1 MNSKRLALHGG
12 AKPRRSPGTP
22 SGRGTMT
29 RVTEQF
35 QKATQYLAGGVSAS
49 TRLNRGVGHAML
61 FDRAEGCRVWDLDG
75 KEYIDLCCS
84 HGATLLGHGDSRVR
98 QAVERALDRGCAC
111 SYENEQHTEFAKLL
125 CETIPCCERV
135 RFTCSG
141 TEATMHCL
149 RLARAC
155 TGRSK
160 ILKLEGNFHGYHD
173 QVMFAI
179 GTPADSLGPEE
190 SPTLYPGSAG
200 IAAGLEGHLVLVP
213 YNRTDLLEAAFR
225 RHARELAAVICEPV
239 YYNAGCVLPTPE
251 FLAALRGLTR
261 QHGVLLIFD
270 EVLSAFR
277 MAPGGA
283 QEYLGVV
290 PDLCTLG
297 KAVGGGF
304 PLSVFGGRADLMER
318 LMPTGDCQHSGT
330 YNGHPVA
337 VAAGLAAV
345 TAYRRPG
352 FYDHIRAVA
361 DRLYQG
367 LQAVFTRHGV
377 AARVQGLG
385 ARFGIYF
392 GVTNPVGNY
401 RDAVQHR
408 REQMLRFVK
417 LAIEH
422 GVYFH
427 DYGGAACHHGFC
439 AAMTHAEVDEVLTR
453 LDAAVSQM
461 KE

>member
-1 MNSKRLALHGG
+1 M
-12 AKPRRSPGTP
+12 
-22 SGRGTMT
+22 MT
-29 RVTEQF
+29 RTIDQF
-35 QKATQYLAGGVSAS
+35 QQACQYLAGGVSAS
-49 TRLNRGVGHAML
+49 TRLNRAVGHAML

-84 HGATLLGHGDSRVR
+84 HGATLLGHGDPRVR
-98 QAVERALDRGCAC
+98 QAVERALDRGAAC
-111 SYENEQHTEFAKLL
+111 SYENELHGQLARLL
-125 CETIPCCERV
+125 CETVPCCERV

-179 GTPADSLGPEE
+179 GTPADRLGPETA
-190 SPTLYPGSAG
+190 PTVFPGSTG
-200 IAAGLEGHLVLVP
+200 IAAGLEQNLVIVP
-213 YNRTDLLEAAFR
+213 YNRPDLLEEALR
-225 RHARELAAVICEPV
+225 RHAAELAAVICEPI
-239 YYNAGCVLPTPE
+239 YYNAGCIIPTPE
-251 FLAALRGLTR
+251 FMQALRRLTR
-261 QHGVLLIFD
+261 ELGVLLIFD
-270 EVLSAFR
+270 EVLCAFR
-277 MAPGGA
+277 MGPGGA
-283 QEYLGVV
+283 QEYLGVT

-304 PLSVFGGRADLMER
+304 PLSVFGGRRDLMER

-330 YNGHPVA
+330 YNGHLVA

-345 TAYRRPG
+345 TAYRQPG
-352 FYDHIRAVA
+352 FYEHIHAVA
-361 DRLYQG
+361 ERLYGG
-367 LQAVFTRHGV
+367 LQEIFTRHAV
-377 AARVQGLG
+377 TARVQGLG

-392 GVTNPVGNY
+392 GVNQPVNDY
-401 RDAVQHR
+401 RAAVKHQ

-439 AAMTHAEVDEVLTR
+439 AAMTRADVDMALDR
-453 LDAAVSQM
+453 LDAAIRQLR
-461 KE
+461 